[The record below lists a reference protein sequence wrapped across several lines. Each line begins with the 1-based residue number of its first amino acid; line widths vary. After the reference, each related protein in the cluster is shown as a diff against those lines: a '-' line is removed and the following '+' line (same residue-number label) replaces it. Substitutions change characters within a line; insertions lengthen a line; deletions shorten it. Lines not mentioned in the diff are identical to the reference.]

1 MFPSS
6 MHIPGELTSGLPAGQ
21 RAPCFFIRGLILK
34 ARRTLLDFAE
44 TIPTTCPGV
53 NSRRSAEGNEEGRP
67 VGRPFARGV
76 LRILI
81 PELHPNPTC

>member
-6 MHIPGELTSGLPAGQ
+6 MHIPGELSSGLSAGQ